1 VLSDKK
7 RGIRIVDV
15 TKDNISCVRETVQQ
29 ILGESVECQ
38 LKHVIQ
44 EVITKCD
51 IEDVMVARKM
61 VYSIIQKN
69 QNVINGKCFVID
81 NHKIKLKPVER
92 KDKDVQ
98 TGKNGEKA
106 QKKEKA
112 QKAQKAQ
119 KKEKAQKETVADT
132 KVDVKLTKKDFVI
145 QLLKSGEHTKEQ
157 IAHGVIDYFGSG
169 NDVKSTVRYLNVL
182 FNKLRHNNVNLVKS
196 RVEEN
201 SNKGIYTIKE

>member
-1 VLSDKK
+1 MLSDKK

-51 IEDVMVARKM
+51 IEAVMVARKM

-98 TGKNGEKA
+98 TGKNGE
-106 QKKEKA
+106 
-112 QKAQKAQ
+112 KAQ